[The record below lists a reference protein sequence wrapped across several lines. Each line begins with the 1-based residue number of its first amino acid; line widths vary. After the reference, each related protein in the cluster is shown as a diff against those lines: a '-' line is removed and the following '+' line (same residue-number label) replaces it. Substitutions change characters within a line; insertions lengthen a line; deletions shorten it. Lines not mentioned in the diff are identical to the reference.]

1 MGSREGRSCSHDG
14 CVAPLPNCSA
24 QTEQELHAIARSHDW
39 DLDGVG
45 IFELAPRT
53 WAPGATGKTI
63 LESAEVELNESA
75 PRPDGAGGV
84 SGRRQAGDGF
94 PVAVALPCRSP
105 FPYSLKSTSSHAISA
120 APGRR

>member
-1 MGSREGRSCSHDG
+1 MGNREGRSY
-14 CVAPLPNCSA
+14 
-24 QTEQELHAIARSHDW
+24 SHDW

-45 IFELAPRT
+45 IFELAPEDV
-53 WAPGATGKTI
+53 GAGRDGQTI
-63 LESAEVELNESA
+63 LEPAEVKLNESA
-75 PRPDGAGGV
+75 PWPDGAGGV